1 MDIIELFLFDLD
13 KLSLEYILRMQ
24 QVFASGVSDVE
35 LAILISETN
44 FFQEFLGA
52 EFDGRIN
59 KFLDEYDD
67 EIAKLILQAQDKG
80 LAGINKV
87 NLSSLEALKELDLAK
102 ILRRAEDFDG
112 EVRSELLRQ
121 IITGKSSKQ
130 ITDSILPNI
139 QSEMKFAPNWF
150 ASALNTSYQNYNATA
165 TETLFE
171 DEPDAKFYFDE
182 PNDARVRPACKY
194 ALELFKTKYKD
205 GLTVKEINAGAIP
218 YINAKGVIDPTL
230 KYDFVNRG
238 GFNCRHQWKL
248 KL

>member
-1 MDIIELFLFDLD
+1 MDIIELFLADLD

-24 QVFASGVSDVE
+24 QVFASGASDVE

-44 FFQEFLGA
+44 FFQEFIGA

-67 EIAKLILQAQDKG
+67 QVALLIKQAQEKG
-80 LAGINKV
+80 LDNINKV
-87 NLSSLEALKELDLAK
+87 NLANLETLKELDLAK

-112 EVRSELLRQ
+112 EVRAELLRQ
-121 IITGKSSKQ
+121 VITGKSSKQ
-130 ITDSILPNI
+130 ITDSVLPNI
-139 QSEMKFAPNWF
+139 QSEMKFAPSWF

-182 PNDARVRPACKY
+182 PNDARVRPACRY

-218 YINAKGVIDPTL
+218 YINAKGVIDTTQ
-230 KYDFVNRG
+230 KYDFVSRG

>member
-1 MDIIELFLFDLD
+1 MDIIQLFLDDLD
-13 KLSLEYILRMQ
+13 GLSLQYIARLKE
-24 QVFASGVSDVE
+24 VFASGATDVE

-44 FFQEFLGA
+44 FFREFLGG

-67 EIAKLILQAQDKG
+67 EIAKLIIQAQDKG
-80 LAGINKV
+80 LTGINRV
-87 NLSSLEALKELDLAK
+87 NLSSLEALKGLDLVK

-121 IITGKSSKQ
+121 VITGKSSKQ
-130 ITDSILPNI
+130 ITESILPKI
-139 QSEMKFAPNWF
+139 QSEMKFAPSWF

-171 DEPDAKFYFDE
+171 DEEEAKFYLDE
-182 PNDARVRPACKY
+182 PDDIRVRPACRY
-194 ALELFKTKYKD
+194 ALDLFKTKYKG

-218 YINAKGVIDPTL
+218 YVNVKGAIDPTQ

>member
-1 MDIIELFLFDLD
+1 MDIIELFINDLD
-13 KLSLEYILRMQ
+13 KLTLEYISRLK
-24 QVFASGVSDVE
+24 QVFASGVNDVE

-44 FFQEFLGA
+44 FFQEFLGP

-80 LAGINKV
+80 LTGINRV
-87 NLSSLEALKELDLAK
+87 NLSNLEALKELDLAK

-130 ITDSILPNI
+130 ITDSILPKI
-139 QSEMKFAPNWF
+139 QSEMKFAPSWF

-171 DEPDAKFYFDE
+171 DESEAKFYFDE
-182 PNDARVRPACKY
+182 PDDIRVRPACRY
-194 ALELFKTKYKD
+194 ALDLFKGKYKA
-205 GLTVKEINAGAIP
+205 GLTVKEVNAGAIP
-218 YINAKGVIDPTL
+218 YINAKGVIDPTQ
-230 KYDFVNRG
+230 KYDFVSRG